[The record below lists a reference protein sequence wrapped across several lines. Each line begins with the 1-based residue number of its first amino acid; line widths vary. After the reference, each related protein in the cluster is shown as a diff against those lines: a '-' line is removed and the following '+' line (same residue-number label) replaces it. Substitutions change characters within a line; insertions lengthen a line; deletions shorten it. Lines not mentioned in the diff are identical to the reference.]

1 MLPSLDGLL
10 MAFIAAGFG
19 GGLVLLGVFIH
30 GVTPQPAKPP
40 NRLRLAAQAL
50 RSPALSG
57 RIAGGGVVGILALL
71 LTRWQVAAVGLA
83 GLVIFWP
90 QMFGG
95 QRVEQ
100 QQILQL
106 EALVMWTESLRDTI
120 TARASLEQAIPVTAA
135 TATPAIRP
143 ALMRLTGL
151 VRSRVPLDR
160 ALLALSA
167 ELNDASADKVIGS
180 LILNTRQRGTGLAAV
195 LTSLAS
201 SARAELDQ
209 RRRVSAGRAAM
220 RRSVQIVVIITLA
233 FAVFLVLFSGDYVK
247 PYASAGG
254 QIALAVVVGLFAAA
268 FAWMRRLAGGEPSTP
283 FLSRPESRI
292 GDADLRIVAHLTG
305 LSADQ
310 AQQLTAN
317 RPAHASSQPLVWGP
331 R

>member
-10 MAFIAAGFG
+10 MALIAAGFG
-19 GGLVLLGVFIH
+19 GGVVLLGVFIH

-40 NRLRLAAQAL
+40 NRFRLAAEAL

-57 RIAGGGVVGILALL
+57 RIAGGVVVGILALV
-71 LTRWQVAAVGLA
+71 LTRWAVAGVGLA
-83 GLVIFWP
+83 ALVIFWP

-100 QQILQL
+100 TQILQL

-120 TARASLEQAIPVTAA
+120 TARASLEQAIPA
-135 TATPAIRP
+135 TAGTAPAAIRP

-167 ELNDASADKVIGS
+167 ELNDGSADKVIGS
-180 LILNTRQRGTGLAAV
+180 LILNTRQRGTGLAGV

-209 RRRVSAGRAAM
+209 RRRVSAGRATM
-220 RRSVQIVVIITLA
+220 RRSVQIVVIITIA
-233 FAVFLVLFSGDYVK
+233 FAMFLVLFSRDYVK
-247 PYASAGG
+247 PYGTVGG
-254 QIALAVVVGLFAAA
+254 QVALAVVVAMFAAA
-268 FAWMRRLAGGEPSTP
+268 FMWMRKLAGGEPNTP
-283 FLSRPESRI
+283 FLSRAESRI
-292 GDADLRIVAHLTG
+292 GDADLRVVAHLTG
-305 LSADQ
+305 LSPDQ
-310 AQQLTAN
+310 ARQLTAN
-317 RPAHASSQPLVWGP
+317 RPAPAPSQSLAGGP